1 MYRRDA
7 SQYPPAASLGP
18 ATSSCSPSSHRRGP
32 GQKVVAF
39 SYYEPDT
46 KQRDRRIKSGKV
58 KENTFLEGI
67 SINIARLQKF
77 YPGRYLTNQRRE
89 GGHSVCAGFTMRL
102 YHNTSAGD
110 PLLGLLCQHACNN
123 PWLDLCRVQPGTQDL
138 FPMLWRFLPVL
149 DPQVELAM
157 SRDLDS
163 RFTAREAAA
172 VAEWRAGECPGSLH
186 AMRDHPWHGV
196 PVMGG
201 GWGAKLDTEL
211 RCR

>member
-1 MYRRDA
+1 MKA
-7 SQYPPAASLGP
+7 
-18 ATSSCSPSSHRRGP
+18 
-32 GQKVVAF
+32 VVA
-39 SYYEPDT
+39 
-46 KQRDRRIKSGKV
+46 
-58 KENTFLEGI
+58 TFNQEKALVGAL
-67 SINIARLQKF
+67 SVIAQ
-77 YPGRYLTNQRRE
+77 
-89 GGHSVCAGFTMRL
+89 
-102 YHNTSAGD
+102 
-110 PLLGLLCQHACNN
+110 
-123 PWLDLCRVQPGTQDL
+123 LCRLIVYTTLTQDL

>member
-7 SQYPPAASLGP
+7 SQYPAAASLGP
-18 ATSSCSPSSHRRGP
+18 PTSSCSPSSHRRGP

-77 YPGRYLTNQRRE
+77 YPGRYLTKQRRE
-89 GGHSVCAGFTMRL
+89 GGHCVCAGFTMRL

-110 PLLGLLCQHACNN
+110 PLLGLLCQHACDN
-123 PWLDLCRVQPGTQDL
+123 PWVDLCRVQPGTQDL

>member
-18 ATSSCSPSSHRRGP
+18 ATSSCSLSSHRRGP

-77 YPGRYLTNQRRE
+77 YPGRYLTNQRR
-89 GGHSVCAGFTMRL
+89 
-102 YHNTSAGD
+102 
-110 PLLGLLCQHACNN
+110 
-123 PWLDLCRVQPGTQDL
+123 
-138 FPMLWRFLPVL
+138 
-149 DPQVELAM
+149 
-157 SRDLDS
+157 
-163 RFTAREAAA
+163 
-172 VAEWRAGECPGSLH
+172 
-186 AMRDHPWHGV
+186 
-196 PVMGG
+196 
-201 GWGAKLDTEL
+201 
-211 RCR
+211 